1 MRARLQNRFEDLSR
15 RLRPLLVLRQLLH
28 RRELVETGE
37 RYRELGLSK
46 RWYSLVNHAEVAGR
60 GADVARLDRDDG
72 LEELRSD
79 ARFTRLSEPVQRGL
93 EAWPE
98 EGYLVV
104 EGLIDP
110 ERLERINADVDRL
123 VDAGSLHQHYR
134 SQRFMNA
141 HRKSAATAEVVSDPR
156 VLELLELIL
165 GRSARLFQTISFVR
179 GSQQEAHSD
188 AFHMMTEPPGFLV
201 GVWVALEDID
211 AESGPVF
218 YLPGSHRLPYV
229 MSEDL
234 DLLASSA
241 LLTPEKGKNYV
252 VRMHQMSAAAREPR
266 HFTARAGD
274 VLFWHHNLLHGGSPI
289 ARPDSTRRSLV
300 AHYFARDVLCY
311 HEVTERPALIAP
323 AGNV

>member
-1 MRARLQNRFEDLSR
+1 
-15 RLRPLLVLRQLLH
+15 
-28 RRELVETGE
+28 
-37 RYRELGLSK
+37 
-46 RWYSLVNHAEVAGR
+46 
-60 GADVARLDRDDG
+60 
-72 LEELRSD
+72 
-79 ARFTRLSEPVQRGL
+79 
-93 EAWPE
+93 
-98 EGYLVV
+98 
-104 EGLIDP
+104 
-110 ERLERINADVDRL
+110 
-123 VDAGSLHQHYR
+123 
-134 SQRFMNA
+134 
-141 HRKSAATAEVVSDPR
+141 
-156 VLELLELIL
+156 
-165 GRSARLFQTISFVR
+165 
-179 GSQQEAHSD
+179 
-188 AFHMMTEPPGFLV
+188 
-201 GVWVALEDID
+201 
-211 AESGPVF
+211 
-218 YLPGSHRLPYV
+218 